1 MFFFVVALY
10 AEYRM
15 VEEDSVFK
23 CAIEPQQYESFY
35 SFCKSSEGTG
45 SVAGW
50 FCKTQF
56 VGKAFVYFPIE
67 CNFLKKQ

>member
-23 CAIEPQQYESFY
+23 CAIEPQQYESFTV
-35 SFCKSSEGTG
+35 SAKALKGQDPSQAGFAKPNL
-45 SVAGW
+45 SVRPSYT
-50 FCKTQF
+50 FQLNVTF
-56 VGKAFVYFPIE
+56 
-67 CNFLKKQ
+67 KKQ